1 MRSLVALIAG
11 TCGRASVSA
20 AMAASIITVASGFGR
35 ELLVTEVTGVMWAG
49 VAILC
54 FGVIAG
60 IGAAAGVIETA
71 TPKEG
76 PDI

>member
-1 MRSLVALIAG
+1 MRAIVALIAG
-11 TCGRASVSA
+11 TCGRAAVSA

-35 ELLVTEVTGVMWAG
+35 ELMVTAVTGVMWAG

-60 IGAAAGVIETA
+60 IGAAAGVIET
-71 TPKEG
+71 TTQKG
-76 PDI
+76 GTDV